1 MNKKLSA
8 FVYIIFLGVLSNNIF
23 CMYQVEIPDFAFL
36 PADLVFDKPDF
47 PFAQTPSLDLLVNL
61 DEIKFNNI
69 VNIICGIDF
78 NFNFFKK
85 IVSMYCC
92 SKLSYLSYSK
102 EGMVSGKHKC
112 PFNVKY
118 NKFFKKCKKLM
129 SDKLS
134 QESALH
140 EIFYAQKLFI
150 NRTTKLITISDLH
163 ADFDALKSI
172 FNNMHNSESIDD
184 NLIIRD
190 NSLLIGLGDYVDRK
204 PMSLRTLTFL
214 LIIALKNPGKVILL
228 RGNHEDVNI
237 NLCYKINIE
246 IASVFGAEFIEDSYE
261 LLVQLYELMPSVIY
275 AAQSNPL
282 DNINDFL
289 IFSHALLDFKFD
301 PRNFLDF
308 NNSELM
314 RDGGK
319 RFCIIEQNI
328 FGCEDLV
335 DIPFTGYGFVWH
347 DIGLKNSSRVEI
359 DSSSNRYSYK
369 PDFIKSFCKKYS
381 SETNL
386 ISGIV
391 GGHEHFLAKYIHLS
405 DKNPSEF
412 TQKDFRGEFTSA
424 VAYIK
429 VADKADS
436 VEVKTGLIDSQYE
449 EGVCFSNGAES
460 GYSKCFTMVKFV
472 SAPIDNVAYKPT
484 YLVIS
489 RCIAENLGGNV
500 FWNYNVAECS

>member
-1 MNKKLSA
+1 M
-8 FVYIIFLGVLSNNIF
+8 
-23 CMYQVEIPDFAFL
+23 CQVEAPDLAFL
-36 PADLVFDKPDF
+36 PADLEFALPDLAF
-47 PFAQTPSLDLLVNL
+47 VPDPKLDIPVNL
-61 DEIKFNNI
+61 DEINFNNI
-69 VNIICGIDF
+69 YSIICGINFD
-78 NFNFFKK
+78 FNFFKK
-85 IVSMYCC
+85 IVSMYSC
-92 SKLSYLSYSK
+92 SKLSYLSNSK
-102 EGMVSGKHKC
+102 EWMGSTKHKC
-112 PFNVKY
+112 PFNARY
-118 NKFFKKCKKLM
+118 DKFSKKCKKLM
-129 SDKLS
+129 ADKLF
-134 QESALH
+134 QECALH

-150 NRTTKLITISDLH
+150 DKTTKLITISDLH
-163 ADFDALKSI
+163 ADFDALTSI
-172 FNNMHNSESIDD
+172 FNNMYNSGYIDE

-204 PMSLRTLTFL
+204 PTSLRTLAFL

-237 NLCYKINIE
+237 NLIYGIKTE
-246 IASVFGAEFIEDSYE
+246 IKFVFGEEFIEKTFK

-282 DNINDFL
+282 DNNNDFL
-289 IFSHALLDFKFD
+289 IFSHALLDFKFN
-301 PRNFLDF
+301 PREFLDF

-314 RDGGK
+314 KDGGK
-319 RFCIIEQNI
+319 RFCTIEQNI

-359 DSSSNRYSYK
+359 DSLSNRYSYK

-436 VEVKTGLIDSQYE
+436 VEVTTGLVDAQYE
-449 EGVCFSNGAES
+449 EGVCFTNGAES
-460 GYSKCFTMVKFV
+460 GYSKCFSMVKFV
-472 SAPIDNVAYKPT
+472 SVPIDGVAYKPT

-489 RCIAENLGGNV
+489 RCIAENLGRKV
-500 FWNYNVAECS
+500 FWNYKVVECS